1 MVRIYPAGLLVAG
14 TENQRFR
21 WINLS
26 FLTALMRK
34 VEGKGNE
41 EQ

>member
-1 MVRIYPAGLLVAG
+1 MRISPAGLLDVG
-14 TENQRFR
+14 TENQRFG

-34 VEGKGNE
+34 AEGKGNE